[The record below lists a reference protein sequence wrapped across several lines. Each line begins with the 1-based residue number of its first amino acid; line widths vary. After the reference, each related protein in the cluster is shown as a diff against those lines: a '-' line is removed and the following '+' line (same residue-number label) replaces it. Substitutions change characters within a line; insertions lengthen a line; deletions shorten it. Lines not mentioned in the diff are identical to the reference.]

1 MYGLMV
7 NRIPAEINRIAEAL
21 GATKHAVAIQY
32 LNYIFEHYLD
42 DGARQFSIHDFL
54 SIESEMDNGMFQEV
68 LDRLENEVDPN
79 NNVASIVVKLGGSSG
94 SVTMTHY
101 QELFQSGLRAMLA
114 SLNGM
119 HDILQVSMESLRIK
133 FRMYLSHYIVE
144 YDTTGTIFDD
154 HDEVIEVA
162 VKSLSELEYF

>member
-21 GATKHAVAIQY
+21 GATKHAVAFQY

-54 SIESEMDNGMFQEV
+54 SVESEMDNGMFKEV

-79 NNVASIVVKLGGSSG
+79 NNVASIVAT
-94 SVTMTHY
+94 VTMSHY